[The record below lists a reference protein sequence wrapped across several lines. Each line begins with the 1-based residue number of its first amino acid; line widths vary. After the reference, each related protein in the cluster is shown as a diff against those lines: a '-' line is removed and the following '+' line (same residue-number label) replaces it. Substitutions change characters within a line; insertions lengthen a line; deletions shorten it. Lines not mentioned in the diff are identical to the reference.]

1 MKVQLELNKLLLFT
15 MVMDR
20 LMDEVRQDSMN
31 SDISR

>member
-1 MKVQLELNKLLLFT
+1 MKVQLELNNLLLFT